1 MAVVTLSKIIHLI
14 PLWRS
19 RSESNSSLI
28 SSFSEYVSVENRVKM
43 ALFFSCAFLFVI
55 FNYRNSITLTLC
67 RCSQESEQSP
77 ALQQLS
83 DVVGNAGKASLKSL

>member
-43 ALFFSCAFLFVI
+43 ALFFFMRI
-55 FNYRNSITLTLC
+55 SIC
-67 RCSQESEQSP
+67 N
-77 ALQQLS
+77 LQLP
-83 DVVGNAGKASLKSL
+83 K

>member
-43 ALFFSCAFLFVI
+43 ALFFFMRISI
-55 FNYRNSITLTLC
+55 RN
-67 RCSQESEQSP
+67 
-77 ALQQLS
+77 LQLP
-83 DVVGNAGKASLKSL
+83 K